1 MPELFPAKL
10 TVPASQEIK
19 YDFTC
24 ENQTSVADFCQQV
37 LNNTDNNVSTFEL
50 MRNDPPNKET
60 NVPVESMTMGD
71 LKAKKFRMRVNNKI
85 YDVYPDLNSIL
96 KTDTAEAQKKTS
108 AAKKSSTTAIPDEI
122 KSDKMADTIP
132 IGRAAILKDFY
143 AVLLASMKKEAK
155 SSNKLT
161 KAQLHKAFQTS
172 IKAYA

>member
-1 MPELFPAKL
+1 M
-10 TVPASQEIK
+10 
-19 YDFTC
+19 
-24 ENQTSVADFCQQV
+24 
-37 LNNTDNNVSTFEL
+37 DNNVSNFEL

-96 KTDTAEAQKKTS
+96 KTDTAETQKKS
-108 AAKKSSTTAIPDEI
+108 LLKKSSTNTKPDEF
-122 KSDKMADTIP
+122 KSDDMADSIP

-143 AVLLASMKKEAK
+143 AVLHASMKKEAK
-155 SSNKLT
+155 SYGRLT
-161 KAQLHKAFQTS
+161 KSQLNKVFQTS

>member
-1 MPELFPAKL
+1 M
-10 TVPASQEIK
+10 
-19 YDFTC
+19 
-24 ENQTSVADFCQQV
+24 
-37 LNNTDNNVSTFEL
+37 LNNTDNNVSNFEL

-96 KTDTAEAQKKTS
+96 KTDTAEAQKKS
-108 AAKKSSTTAIPDEI
+108 SLKKSSTNTKPDEF
-122 KSDKMADTIP
+122 KSDDMADSIP

-143 AVLLASMKKEAK
+143 AVLHASMKKEAK
-155 SSNKLT
+155 SYGRLT
-161 KAQLHKAFQTS
+161 KSQLNKVFQTS

>member
-1 MPELFPAKL
+1 
-10 TVPASQEIK
+10 
-19 YDFTC
+19 
-24 ENQTSVADFCQQV
+24 
-37 LNNTDNNVSTFEL
+37 

-96 KTDTAEAQKKTS
+96 KTDTAEAQKKS
-108 AAKKSSTTAIPDEI
+108 SLKKSSTNTKPDEF
-122 KSDKMADTIP
+122 KSDDMADSIP

-143 AVLLASMKKEAK
+143 AVLHASMKKEAK
-155 SSNKLT
+155 SYGRLT
-161 KAQLHKAFQTS
+161 KSQLNKVFQTS

>member
-10 TVPASQEIK
+10 TVPISQAIK

-24 ENQTSVADFCQQV
+24 ENQTKVADFCQQV
-37 LNNTDNNVSTFEL
+37 LNNTDSNVSNFEL

-96 KTDTAEAQKKTS
+96 KADTAEAQRKS
-108 AAKKSSTTAIPDEI
+108 SVKKSSTAATPDEF
-122 KSDKMADTIP
+122 KSDAMADSIP

-143 AVLLASMKKEAK
+143 AVLLA
-155 SSNKLT
+155 
-161 KAQLHKAFQTS
+161 
-172 IKAYA
+172 

>member
-1 MPELFPAKL
+1 
-10 TVPASQEIK
+10 
-19 YDFTC
+19 
-24 ENQTSVADFCQQV
+24 
-37 LNNTDNNVSTFEL
+37 

-96 KTDTAEAQKKTS
+96 KTDTAETQKKS
-108 AAKKSSTTAIPDEI
+108 LLKKSSTNTKPDEF
-122 KSDKMADTIP
+122 KSDDMADSIP

-143 AVLLASMKKEAK
+143 AVLHASMKKEAK
-155 SSNKLT
+155 SYGRLT
-161 KAQLHKAFQTS
+161 KSQLNKVFQTS